1 MVFGEVEDIVKITG
15 ETITGLV
22 SELTGMKIVEKI
34 AGGLQGI
41 TNQGAKLVK
50 EVPIAGGLAMYVFKQ
65 GGKGF
70 VVLGKKVDEA
80 IETLG
85 DLANTVVGTA
95 QDTLVFILETTEGSL
110 KQVGKTVGAINGGR
124 RHRSKSHK
132 VVRKHK
138 SKHGK
143 KSHKNVRKHT
153 KKSRKHTKKSRRH

>member
-1 MVFGEVEDIVKITG
+1 MVFSEVENIIKITG
-15 ETITGLV
+15 QTITGLV
-22 SELTGMKIVEKI
+22 SELTGMKVIEKL

-70 VVLGKKVDEA
+70 IVLGKKVDKA

-95 QDTLVFILETTEGSL
+95 QDTIVWILETTEGSL
-110 KQVGKTVGAINGGR
+110 KEVGKTVGSINGGR
-124 RHRSKSHK
+124 RHRRKSHK
-132 VVRKHK
+132 GGRKYT
-138 SKHGK
+138 S
-143 KSHKNVRKHT
+143 KHT
-153 KKSRKHTKKSRRH
+153 KKSRKHVKKSRKSRRH